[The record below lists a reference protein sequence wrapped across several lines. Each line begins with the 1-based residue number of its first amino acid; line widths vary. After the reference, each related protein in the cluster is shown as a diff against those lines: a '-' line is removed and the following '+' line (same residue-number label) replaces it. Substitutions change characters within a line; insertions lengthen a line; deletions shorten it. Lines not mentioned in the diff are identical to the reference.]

1 MDHELLRRLG
11 AARGIAVGEPPAVG
25 RARNDDLELSYLDWG
40 GEGPTAIFLHGGSL
54 SARTWDLVCSAL
66 RPRLRCVAMD
76 LRGHGDSGWADD
88 YRIAASVADILAL
101 AEHLDVARPHL
112 VGMSLGGC
120 VAGHSA
126 AALGERTAS
135 LTFVDVV
142 DQVDFAAS
150 ANLRGFMGAIT
161 TTASVEEMVARA
173 LAVSPN
179 TDPDLML
186 YRYQALMTAGPG
198 GFGLRQDRRRPP
210 DFPHILGQLADLA
223 GLAPDITC
231 PVLVAR
237 GERSRIVTDETAA
250 AFAGRFPAGRW
261 CVIADAGHNIQED
274 NPVALAEALA
284 AHILG
289 HEIAPALA
297 S

>member
-1 MDHELLRRLG
+1 MDHDLLRKLG
-11 AARGIAVGEPPAVG
+11 AARGIAVGDPPAVG
-25 RARNDDLELSYLDWG
+25 RARNGDLELSYLDWG

-88 YRIAASVADILAL
+88 YRIAASVGDVLAL
-101 AEHLDVARPHL
+101 TEHLGAARPHL

-126 AALGERTAS
+126 AALGGRAAS

-142 DQVDFAAS
+142 DHVDFGAS
-150 ANLRGFMGAIT
+150 VSLRGFMGAIT
-161 TTASVEEMVARA
+161 STASVEEMVARA
-173 LAVSPN
+173 LAVSPQ

-186 YRYQALMTAGPG
+186 YRYQALMKAGPD

-210 DFPHILGQLADLA
+210 DFPHILGKLADLE
-223 GLAPDITC
+223 GLAPTVAC
-231 PVLVAR
+231 PVLVVR
-237 GERSRIVTDETAA
+237 GARSRIVTDDTAS
-250 AFAGRFPAGRW
+250 AFAGRFPDGRW
-261 CVIADAGHNIQED
+261 CVIPDAGHNVQED

-284 AHILG
+284 DHI
-289 HEIAPALA
+289 
-297 S
+297 SRS